1 MGYSQMQQKS
11 RQVKTM
17 TLSLL
22 VAAGCGPASPVV
34 KDNTPHPPIMVV
46 PNAERL
52 IGEATDRNIVRVEI
66 EVAGLEYMCSDP
78 AKIELFVFQNFST
91 QRAALGTRDA
101 TARFT
106 FKKTPTVAS
115 PNSIPIR
122 SDAVKNPTFGFAR
135 KKP

>member
-1 MGYSQMQQKS
+1 MQQKS

-34 KDNTPHPPIMVV
+34 KDNTPHPPTMVV
-46 PNAERL
+46 PNADRL
-52 IGEATDRNIVRVEI
+52 IGEATDRNIVRVEV
-66 EVAGLEYMCSDP
+66 EVAGIQYVCFDP
-78 AKIELFVFQNFST
+78 ANIELFVFQNISS
-91 QRAALGTRDA
+91 QRAALRARDA

-106 FKKTPTVAS
+106 FKKAPTVAS

-122 SDAVKNPTFGFAR
+122 SDAVQNPSFGFVR

>member
-1 MGYSQMQQKS
+1 M
-11 RQVKTM
+11 
-17 TLSLL
+17 L

-34 KDNTPHPPIMVV
+34 KDNTPYPPMMVV
-46 PNAERL
+46 PNAFRL
-52 IGEATDRNIVRVEI
+52 IDEATDRNIVRVEV
-66 EVAGLEYMCSDP
+66 EVAGIAYMCSDS
-78 AKIELFVFQNFST
+78 AKIELFVFQNISS
-91 QRAALGTRDA
+91 QRAALRARDA

-106 FKKTPTVAS
+106 FKKAPTVAS

>member
-1 MGYSQMQQKS
+1 
-11 RQVKTM
+11 M

-34 KDNTPHPPIMVV
+34 KDNTPHPPMMVV
-46 PNAERL
+46 PNSERL

-66 EVAGLEYMCSDP
+66 EVAGIAYMCSDP
-78 AKIELFVFQNFST
+78 AKIELFVFQNIST
-91 QRAALGTRDA
+91 QRAALRTRDA

-106 FKKTPTVAS
+106 FKGTPGEAVPS
-115 PNSIPIR
+115 LIPIR
-122 SDAVKNPTFGFAR
+122 SDAVQNPTFGFAR